1 MKTTEERKI
10 IRRFQLA
17 IIWTLFFSLTAS
29 GIVYAAEKMEYNNT
43 GQEAETVKITD
54 SIF

>member
-17 IIWTLFFSLTAS
+17 IIWTLFFSLTVS

-43 GQEAETVKITD
+43 GKEAETVKITD